1 MNPRFF
7 LSALSVAAVA
17 GASAQTIE
25 RVRLTDN
32 DLTCTQ
38 IYAEAQQMDSLM
50 AIARSSPA
58 APTAAVAAPVAVA
71 PSLFPAPAAPVGMSA
86 QHQQVQQM
94 MLMSNDP
101 RVRAAASDPAMVAQ
115 TAAML
120 QNPQMAA
127 AAQRAA
133 AAGVNQGYVQNQLM
147 AAQAVQQ
154 AAQHNNAAA
163 ALSAPGAGQAYA
175 QAGGLAGVLNSGMA
189 AQGSGG
195 NAAGIAGMF
204 GALAGAMASRNAA
217 PAPVAQPAPQPMP
230 QPAAAAPAAANN
242 LGLQAQARKDHLTG
256 MFLSKGCRLSDVQK

>member
-1 MNPRFF
+1 MTPRFL
-7 LSALSVAAVA
+7 LSALSMATAA
-17 GASAQTIE
+17 GAVAQTIE

-32 DLTCTQ
+32 DLNCTQ
-38 IYAEAQQMDSLM
+38 IYAEAQQMDSLI
-50 AIARSSPA
+50 AIARSSP
-58 APTAAVAAPVAVA
+58 PTPAVPPPAAVTSPG
-71 PSLFPAPAAPVGMSA
+71 PGHFPAPAAPAVMSA

-127 AAQRAA
+127 AAQRAT

-154 AAQHNNAAA
+154 AAQHGNATAA
-163 ALSAPGAGQAYA
+163 VSGGAGQAYA
-175 QAGGLAGVLNSGMA
+175 QAGGLAGMLNSGMA
-189 AQGSGG
+189 AQGGSGG
-195 NAAGIAGMF
+195 AAGFAGLL
-204 GALAGAMASRNAA
+204 GAFAGAASRSAA
-217 PAPVAQPAPQPMP
+217 PAPAVAPQPLP
-230 QPAAAAPAAANN
+230 QPVAAAPAANN